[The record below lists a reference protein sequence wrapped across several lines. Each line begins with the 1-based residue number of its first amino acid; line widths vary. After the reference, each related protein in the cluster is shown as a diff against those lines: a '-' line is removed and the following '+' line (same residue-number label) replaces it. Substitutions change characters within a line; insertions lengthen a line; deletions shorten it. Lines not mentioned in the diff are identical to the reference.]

1 MGRCSV
7 ARRPLDKLGTSLYRR
22 AGGIGQKYPIKKGQQ
37 PETYDQ
43 HADDDGCTDDTTS
56 PYSPT
61 SNFQPPTPN
70 FHIYSISNVNCSA
83 VAMFW

>member
-43 HADDDGCTDDTTS
+43 HADDDGCAGDATLLITA
-56 PYSPT
+56 PFL
-61 SNFQPPTPN
+61 FQPPTSN